1 MTNSSKRQL
10 GFGAGIA
17 VAIAVLGWFVLGGG
31 GVVSTDNAYVK
42 ANKVSLA
49 SEVSAVVKAVP
60 VSPNTQV
67 SQGQLLVQLE
77 DQPFRLAVAE
87 AEAHLLQV
95 RNQVLA
101 RRAGYAEI
109 EAELVQAQEDA
120 AFYQRQL
127 ARNQSMGPTAISES
141 QLDESRQQLSR
152 AKAQIAIG
160 SQRLASLRAAL
171 GGSPDVPL
179 EQQADIMV
187 AQAQLDHARYQLS
200 RTRIVAPVAGVV
212 ANDVPQ
218 VGEMTPA
225 GFTVITILETGGH
238 WIEANL
244 KETQLA
250 AVRSG
255 QAVEVM
261 IDAYPGQVLQAE
273 VDTVSAAS
281 GSEFALIPAQNASG
295 NWVKVVQRIPVR
307 LRLLDTGA
315 GPSLRAGMS
324 AAVRIHTEPTSRPDK
339 TAQDTGYQ
347 PVAALSP

>member
-1 MTNSSKRQL
+1 MTNTGKRQL

-17 VAIAVLGWFVLGGG
+17 VAIAVISWFVLGGG

-42 ANKVSLA
+42 ANKLALA
-49 SEVSAVVKAVP
+49 SEVSAIVKAVL
-60 VSPNTQV
+60 VSPNTPV

-95 RNQVLA
+95 RNEVLA
-101 RRAGYAEI
+101 RRADYAEI
-109 EAELVQAQEDA
+109 EAELAQAQEDA

-127 ARNQSMGPTAISES
+127 ARNQNMGPTAISES

-152 AKAQIAIG
+152 ARAQIAIG

-171 GGSPDVPL
+171 GGSPDIPL

-218 VGEMTPA
+218 AGEMAPP

-250 AVRSG
+250 AVHSG
-255 QAVEVM
+255 QAVDVT
-261 IDAYPGQVLQAE
+261 IDAYPGQVLRAE
-273 VDTVSAAS
+273 VDTVSVAS

-307 LRLLDTGA
+307 LRLLDTSS
-315 GPSLRAGMS
+315 GPTLRAGMS
-324 AAVRIHTEPTSRPDK
+324 AAVRIHTHPTSPQDK
-339 TAQDTGYQ
+339 TAYDNGDQ
-347 PVAALSP
+347 PVAALSQ